1 MVKRFSGYFNIMA
14 RIIRKI
20 FNAGKFSNKDF
31 QSVLTDE
38 NDGRYIQLMQQV
50 PQIVSAERRVNFLM
64 RTDLTETFYSA
75 LENIVLQDDIFLLL
89 LLLYFMDRAI
99 EPYYKRSTS
108 FEDDIEHFDAL
119 NINVADTGIIILR
132 KVKCDW
138 SHTQINKNLMGVL
151 AEFYYIDSCQV
162 PTFKIRNH
170 IMDPL
175 ILSTG
180 NRDSFKFAIS
190 PLTKD
195 LMLRF
200 SEPYIR
206 KNERTGSDQ
215 YLFRVEE
222 ILSEE
227 TITEEVFSVI
237 TTAGKNKVD
246 ILVFPEMLGTE
257 RMLQNIRDRLRDCT
271 EVPTLIVF
279 PSIWVKTNDDLNN
292 VNKSCLLLNGDEIIF
307 EQNKFGEYSYL
318 GKDGIRVYEDINRDR
333 ERPKEI
339 HLLHIK
345 GLGRICII
353 ICYDYLEQEN
363 REEIVKNLCPTLIC
377 TPSFSTGNFDF
388 QILAQSN
395 FSRDCN
401 WIWCNTCSAAN
412 HTLKEAEV
420 PTIGI
425 ITQLSKKCD
434 LSDSGA
440 FQKNFK
446 GKTLCEKEECDT
458 CIYYAEIPIFKTS

>member
-20 FNAGKFSNKDF
+20 LNAGKFSNKDF

-119 NINVADTGIIILR
+119 NINVADTEIIILR

-227 TITEEVFSVI
+227 TITEEVFS
-237 TTAGKNKVD
+237 NY
-246 ILVFPEMLGTE
+246 
-257 RMLQNIRDRLRDCT
+257 
-271 EVPTLIVF
+271 
-279 PSIWVKTNDDLNN
+279 
-292 VNKSCLLLNGDEIIF
+292 
-307 EQNKFGEYSYL
+307 YS
-318 GKDGIRVYEDINRDR
+318 R
-333 ERPKEI
+333 EK
-339 HLLHIK
+339 
-345 GLGRICII
+345 
-353 ICYDYLEQEN
+353 
-363 REEIVKNLCPTLIC
+363 
-377 TPSFSTGNFDF
+377 
-388 QILAQSN
+388 
-395 FSRDCN
+395 
-401 WIWCNTCSAAN
+401 
-412 HTLKEAEV
+412 
-420 PTIGI
+420 
-425 ITQLSKKCD
+425 
-434 LSDSGA
+434 
-440 FQKNFK
+440 
-446 GKTLCEKEECDT
+446 
-458 CIYYAEIPIFKTS
+458 